1 MILEK
6 EKVSHRYVKIVY
18 SKYHKSKEIQK
29 IVKKH
34 FGKVNSIPN
43 QNDTIESSNE
53 LQQLECKHQCITS
66 TILIVINFIEGNDKM
81 LENEMLDPEDE
92 ILDGPDPEDEIHVL
106 DPETNDDINLTVWFT
121 YDVPSLICNQ
131 THLWHQN

>member
-1 MILEK
+1 M
-6 EKVSHRYVKIVY
+6 Y
-18 SKYHKSKEIQK
+18 SKYHKSEEIQK
-29 IVKKH
+29 ILKKH

-43 QNDTIESSNE
+43 QNDTMESSNE

-66 TILIVINFIEGNDKM
+66 TILIVINFIEGNDEM

-92 ILDGPDPEDEIHVL
+92 ILDGPDPEDEIL

-121 YDVPSLICNQ
+121 
-131 THLWHQN
+131 